1 MPSTARCRSP
11 WSSARGLIASM
22 ATAAN
27 PAQRPVTPGLAPYYR
42 RYELPWS
49 PSEEMEQRFRRILRN
64 LLIVLA
70 IIAVIMP
77 FLPRTERVANTD
89 SLPERVVQLVQE
101 PPPPPPPPPPP
112 KPEPQKPVEKA
123 PVTPKPVPPPV
134 DARVKASKSGLLASM
149 DDLAALRDMNLD
161 KLAKNQPKTTDP
173 GDVTQVSRS
182 LILSKAGGT
191 SGGISAPQSSGLAA
205 GSGSLHGYHAGTVK
219 DPTLATG
226 NQGAGAT
233 RGGGSGKAS
242 RSADEIALVFTRN
255 KGAIDAMYA
264 RALRDNPALQGKVVL
279 EITIS
284 PAGDITAARVISSD
298 LNDPEF
304 ESKLLARIKLFK
316 FEAKDVAALTATKP
330 IDFFPA
336 G

>member
-1 MPSTARCRSP
+1 
-11 WSSARGLIASM
+11 
-22 ATAAN
+22 
-27 PAQRPVTPGLAPYYR
+27 VTSGLAPFYR

-49 PSEEMEQRFRRILRN
+49 PSEDMERRFRRILRN
-64 LLIVLA
+64 LLIVLGV
-70 IIAVIMP
+70 IAVIMP
-77 FLPRTERVANTD
+77 FLPRTERVVNTD

-123 PVTPKPVPPPV
+123 PVTPKPVTPV
-134 DARVKASKSGLLASM
+134 DPRVKASKSGLLASM

-161 KLAKNQPKTTDP
+161 KLAKNQPKTNDP

-191 SGGISAPQSSGLAA
+191 SGGISAPSSSGLAA
-205 GSGSLHGYHAGTVK
+205 GSGSLNGYQAGLVK
-219 DPTLATG
+219 GPTLATG

-255 KGAIDAMYA
+255 KGAIDSMYA

-284 PAGDITAARVISSD
+284 PSGDITAARIVSSD

-304 ESKLLARIKLFK
+304 ESKLLARVRLFK
-316 FEAKDVAALTATKP
+316 FDAKDVATLTATKP

>member
-1 MPSTARCRSP
+1 
-11 WSSARGLIASM
+11 M
-22 ATAAN
+22 AAAAN
-27 PAQRPVTPGLAPYYR
+27 PAQRPVTGLAPYYR

-49 PSEEMEQRFRRILRN
+49 PSEEMERRFRKILRN
-64 LLIVLA
+64 LVIVFA
-70 IIAVIMP
+70 IVAVIIP
-77 FLPRTERVANTD
+77 FLPRQERVVNTE
-89 SLPERVVQLVQE
+89 SLPERVVQLVLE
-101 PPPPPPPPPPP
+101 PPPPPPPPPP
-112 KPEPQKPVEKA
+112 KPEPQKPLEKV
-123 PVTPKPVPPPV
+123 PVTPKPVPPV
-134 DARVKASKSGLLASM
+134 DARVKASKSGLLASV
-149 DDLAALRDMNLD
+149 DDLAALRDIDLD
-161 KLAKNQPKTTDP
+161 KLAKNQPKTNDP
-173 GDVTQVSRS
+173 GDVTQVTRS
-182 LILSKAGGT
+182 LITSKAGGT
-191 SGGISAPQSSGLAA
+191 SGGISAPTSSGLAS
-205 GSGSLHGYHAGTVK
+205 GGGSLNGIRVAQVK

-226 NQGAGAT
+226 NQGNGST

-316 FEAKDVAALTATKP
+316 FEAKDVATLTATKP